1 MKITGRQLRMA
12 RVAMKWRVD
21 DLSKKCGVPWARL
34 QLFERSDEFIEESE
48 KTEKIINTFLSN
60 NIEFKEGDSNYS
72 PYIKIKK

>member
-48 KTEKIINTFLSN
+48 ALGIILA
-60 NIEFKEGDSNYS
+60 DSWVG
-72 PYIKIKK
+72 P